1 MQWPSYNTMITFE
14 LDKQEYSIPD
24 YLSIE
29 NYVKIYKIR
38 DFLGEEFFQ
47 AKIINAL
54 TGAKMESILQTNH
67 TQINYLS
74 THIMSLFPD
83 TEYPFIDRFTLNGVD
98 YGFIPSWKHM
108 SFAEFVDLDTLMNK
122 ETNEIIA
129 NLHIICAIMFRP
141 IVSQKG
147 EHDFQIEKYDIQSME
162 ERAELFKKQLDVKY
176 VLGGQFF
183 FSRFAN
189 ESLNSSRLSLIQRN
203 KNFWK
208 KMVLTW
214 RHRKIIWQILLNRP
228 SDGLQSSIDYAMM
241 TLQNTTKSSKPPFL
255 KRLTN
260 WFTSLRK
267 TKK

>member
-1 MQWPSYNTMITFE
+1 MVTFE
-14 LDKQEYSIPD
+14 IDKQEYSILD

-29 NYVKIYKIR
+29 SYVKIYKIK

-54 TGAKMESILQTNH
+54 TGVKMESILRTNH

-74 THIMSLFPD
+74 SHIMSLFPD
-83 TEYPFIDRFTLNGVD
+83 TEYPFIDRFTLNGID

-108 SFAEFVDLDTLMNK
+108 SFAEFVDLDSLMNK
-122 ETNEIIA
+122 ESNEIIA

-141 IVSQKG
+141 IVSQKAD
-147 EHDFQIEKYDIQSME
+147 HDFLIEEYDVKTME
-162 ERAELFKKQLDVKY
+162 ERAELFKKELDVKY

-183 FSRFAN
+183 FSQFVR
-189 ESLNSSRLSLIQRN
+189 ESLNYSQQSLTQKN

-214 RHRKIIWQILLNRP
+214 RHRKIIWQILLNKP
-228 SDGLQSSIDYAMM
+228 SDGLQLSIDYAMM
-241 TLQNTTKSSKPPFL
+241 TLQNTSKSSKRPFL

>member
-1 MQWPSYNTMITFE
+1 MVTFE
-14 LDKQEYSIPD
+14 IDKQEYSIQD

-29 NYVKIYKIR
+29 NYVKIYKIK

-54 TGAKMESILQTNH
+54 TGVKMESILRTNH

-74 THIMSLFPD
+74 SHIMSLFPD
-83 TEYPFIDRFTLNGVD
+83 TEYPFIDRFTLNGID

-108 SFAEFVDLDTLMNK
+108 SFAEFVDLDSLMNK
-122 ETNEIIA
+122 ESNEIIA

-141 IVSQKG
+141 IVSQKAD
-147 EHDFQIEKYDIQSME
+147 HDFLIEEYDVKTME
-162 ERAELFKKQLDVKY
+162 ERAELFKKELDVKY

-183 FSRFAN
+183 FSQFVR
-189 ESLNSSRLSLIQRN
+189 ESLNYSQQSLTQKN

-214 RHRKIIWQILLNRP
+214 RHRKIIWQILLNKP
-228 SDGLQSSIDYAMM
+228 SDGLQLSIDYAMM
-241 TLQNTTKSSKPPFL
+241 TLQNTSKSSKRPFL